1 MLAGLPNPPTP
12 PPNPLPPPE
21 LTALATLGRLVRL
34 RMSVKGGKAFRLR
47 SRNDWLGGGG
57 GQVNS
62 TKWGSQA
69 AHALAVGSRH
79 GPLGPPLASDGFAR
93 ANDLFISTSKQLNN
107 TKHVQKLQH
116 G

>member
-12 PPNPLPPPE
+12 PPDPLPPPE

-57 GQVNS
+57 ASELDEV
-62 TKWGSQA
+62 GSQA

-79 GPLGPPLASDGFAR
+79 GPLAPPLASDGFAR